1 MSTTESSFQSRRP
14 QRLSV
19 AAVLAALA
27 IGAGFYGLRSRL
39 ALAEPEPT
47 PPPHAEMSLTV
58 QSMQMRIAD
67 ADADVGPGQCEPVLV
82 GME

>member
-19 AAVLAALA
+19 AAVLVALA

-39 ALAEPEPT
+39 AL
-47 PPPHAEMSLTV
+47 
-58 QSMQMRIAD
+58 QSQNRLRLRTRR
-67 ADADVGPGQCEPVLV
+67 CR
-82 GME
+82 

>member
-1 MSTTESSFQSRRP
+1 
-14 QRLSV
+14 
-19 AAVLAALA
+19 
-27 IGAGFYGLRSRL
+27 
-39 ALAEPEPT
+39 
-47 PPPHAEMSLTV
+47 MSLTV